1 MKLKQIIDSTK
12 SLIKLY
18 SLDDIS
24 RAEAFTVGLI
34 IKQMNPSLQVFD
46 EQINKLNNKYKLNQ
60 ESNVEERQ
68 KYNQE
73 VNSLLEQN
81 VPLKFKKIKI
91 EIDNDKSGLS
101 ASDFDNLVPFV
112 NIEIKGFDDFLS
124 QYEEVEI

>member
-12 SLIKLY
+12 SLTKLY

-24 RAEAFTVGLI
+24 IATSYTIGMI
-34 IKQMNPSLQVFD
+34 IKQINPNLHVFD

-60 ESNVEERQ
+60 ESTMEERY

-81 VPLKFKKIKI
+81 VSLKFKKIKI
-91 EIDNDKSGLS
+91 EIDKDRSGLS
-101 ASDFDNLVPFV
+101 ASDLDNLIPFI
-112 NIEIKGFDDFLS
+112 NIEIKGLDDFLN
-124 QYEEVEI
+124 QGEEVEI